1 MAQEA
6 LLDHQRR
13 ETELAEARLA
23 KLSQQLVHQ
32 TRLATI
38 GQMTA
43 SIAHEIRNPLGAVR
57 NAAYFLKRHVDKGNA
72 KFAQYLDIIDHEVH
86 TADYVIRDMLQMAG
100 AKEPGQASFDVA
112 GVVREVF
119 DRMQKDTDVHY
130 VLVSSPDPLMI
141 VADQEQCRQVIF
153 NLVNNAAHAVN
164 GTGGV
169 RVEVWQE
176 EEYGLITVQ
185 DNGPGVDAEHRDKLF
200 EPLFTTKAKGTGL
213 GLGLAICRE
222 IIERHGGTIELQPSD
237 GTGALFCIKLRRHRS
252 VK

>member
-57 NAAYFLKRHVDKGNA
+57 NAAYYLKRHVPRDKP
-72 KFAQYLDIIDHEVH
+72 KFSQYLDIIDQEVH
-86 TADYVIRDMLQMAG
+86 AADHVIRDMLQMACS
-100 AKEPGQASFDVA
+100 KDPDVESFDLSLTI
-112 GVVREVF
+112 REVF
-119 DRMQKDTDVHY
+119 DRMNAGAAVRFD
-130 VLVSSPDPLMI
+130 LVSHPDPFMI
-141 VADQEQCRQVIF
+141 MADPGQCRQVIF
-153 NLVNNAAHAVN
+153 NLVTNAVHAVDGN
-164 GTGGV
+164 GEI
-169 RVEVWQE
+169 RVEIRRE
-176 EEYGLITVQ
+176 EDHDLITVQ
-185 DNGPGVDAEHRDKLF
+185 DDGPGVDAEHGDRLF
-200 EPLFTTKAKGTGL
+200 EPLFSTKAKGT

-222 IIERHGGTIELQPSD
+222 IIERHGGTIELQQNN
-237 GTGALFCIKLRRHRS
+237 GTGALFCIKLRRHGAED
-252 VK
+252 